1 MEDKNILLLTI
12 IAENCII
19 CVTLEKVADIFG
31 FTHNAMS
38 TVLFGNTPLYPAH
51 LKKTL
56 WFDTNIINL
65 LEAF

>member
-12 IAENCII
+12 NAENCII

-51 LKKTL
+51 LKKPYGLTP
-56 WFDTNIINL
+56 TS
-65 LEAF
+65 